1 MMPFCIGGIDVAAG
15 TRATVDLPVST
26 LSNHTR
32 VSLPVHAVHGDEP
45 GPVMFLSGV
54 IHGDEIQGVEII
66 RRILV
71 HPALERLRGTLLAVP
86 IVNSFG
92 FLNHTRY
99 MPDRRDLNRSFPGSD
114 RGSLAS
120 LVADIFFREVVQRS
134 QFGIDL
140 HTAALHRTNLPQV
153 RVAPGEPELL
163 KLAMAFAAPVI
174 LVSRLREKS
183 LRLSAREVGVKV
195 LLYEGGEALRFD
207 EAAIDA
213 GVKGS
218 LRVMAAIGMI
228 EELSRN
234 DNQAEPVIS
243 DSSSWVRAPEGGIL
257 HTVRRIGDRVGKR
270 EIVGVVADPLGTQSV
285 PVVAED
291 DGIIVGRTNLPI
303 VNRGDA
309 LFHIARTK
317 PLSGIRAKAKSGA
330 AAPLFDED
338 EII

>member
-1 MMPFCIGGIDVAAG
+1 MSAFTLGEIDVQPG
-15 TRATVDLPVST
+15 QRATVDLPVSM
-26 LSNHTR
+26 LSNHTH
-32 VSLPVHAVHGDEP
+32 VALPVHVVHGEEP
-45 GPVMFLSGV
+45 GPAIFLSGA

-66 RRILV
+66 RRILG
-71 HPALERLRGTLLAVP
+71 HPALMKLKGTVLAVP

-99 MPDRRDLNRSFPGSD
+99 MPDRRDLNRCFPGSD

-120 LVADIFFREVVQRS
+120 QVADIFFREVVLRCRY
-134 QFGIDL
+134 GIDY

-153 RVAPGEPELL
+153 RLAPEEPELL
-163 KLAMAFAAPVI
+163 ELAEAFAPPVI

-183 LRLSAREVGVKV
+183 LRLAAGEAGVKV

-213 GVKGS
+213 AVRGS
-218 LRVMAAIGMI
+218 LRVMAQLGMV
-228 EELSRN
+228 
-234 DNQAEPVIS
+234 EPVARKLAPATVFS
-243 DSSSWVRAPEGGIL
+243 DASAWVRAPESGIL
-257 HTVRRIGDRVGKR
+257 HTTRRIGDRVGRR
-270 EIVGVVADPLGTQSV
+270 EVVGVVADPLGTSSIPLV
-285 PVVAED
+285 SEE

-309 LFHIARTK
+309 VFHIAKAK
-317 PLSGIRAKAKSGA
+317 PLSTIKESGETA
-330 AAPLFDED
+330 AALADED